1 MLGRIEKSI
10 DQLSPAESR
19 VARWVLEH
27 PRRAAEAT
35 LAQVADE
42 CGTSQPT
49 VIRFCRHVGLAG
61 FRELALR
68 LTEDLSRPGR
78 FVHRD
83 VNEDDRPADVATK
96 IIDSAVRTL
105 LEQRQ
110 WLQSADIQHAAN
122 LLAGARQIVFAGV
135 GGSGHVSADACHK
148 FFRLGIPCSA
158 LTDVPSIRQSASIA
172 GPGDVFVITSNSG
185 RWSAMENAAT
195 SIRRLGGAVI
205 AITDPETGLGRAAS
219 LSISCSFHEDTGV
232 YTPMNSR
239 LAQLAVLDVLQVA
252 TALVLGRPAADK
264 LAKTKQALTSNLS
277 T

>member
-1 MLGRIEKSI
+1 MLARIEKTIS
-10 DQLSPAESR
+10 QLSPAESR

-35 LAQVADE
+35 LAQVASE

-61 FRELALR
+61 FRELAIR
-68 LTEDLSRPGR
+68 LTEDLSRPAR

-110 WLQSADIQHAAN
+110 WLQSADIQEAAS
-122 LLAGARQIVFAGV
+122 LLANARQIVFAGV

-172 GPGDVFVITSNSG
+172 SRGDVYVITSNSG
-185 RWSAMENAAT
+185 RWSAMESAAK
-195 SIRRLGGAVI
+195 SIRLSGGSVI
-205 AITDPETGLGRAAS
+205 AITDTETGLARAAT
-219 LSISCSFHEDTGV
+219 LAIPCSFHEDTGV

-252 TALVLGRPAADK
+252 TALLLGQPAADN
-264 LAKTKQALTSNLS
+264 LVRTKQALATKLS

>member
-1 MLGRIEKSI
+1 MLERIEKTI

-19 VARWVLEH
+19 VARWVLEY
-27 PRRAAEAT
+27 PRRAADAT
-35 LAQVADE
+35 LAEVASE

-110 WLQSADIQHAAN
+110 WLQSSDIQQAAS
-122 LLAGARQIVFAGV
+122 LLANARQIVFAGV
-135 GGSGHVSADACHK
+135 GGSGHVSTDACHK

-172 GPGDVFVITSNSG
+172 GAGDVFVITSNSG
-185 RWSAMENAAT
+185 RWSAMEDAAV
-195 SIRRLGGAVI
+195 SVRRLGGAVI
-205 AITDPETGLGRAAS
+205 AITDPETGLGKAAS
-219 LSISCSFHEDTGV
+219 LAIPCSYREDTGI

>member
-1 MLGRIEKSI
+1 M
-10 DQLSPAESR
+10 
-19 VARWVLEH
+19 ARWVLEH

-35 LAQVADE
+35 LAQVAEE

-83 VNEDDRPADVATK
+83 VNANDRPADVATK

-110 WLQSADIQHAAN
+110 WLQSSDILDAAERLAD
-122 LLAGARQIVFAGV
+122 ARQIVFAGI
-135 GGSGHVSADACHK
+135 GGSGHVSSDACHK

-158 LTDVPSIRQSASIA
+158 LTDIPSIR
-172 GPGDVFVITSNSG
+172 
-185 RWSAMENAAT
+185 
-195 SIRRLGGAVI
+195 
-205 AITDPETGLGRAAS
+205 
-219 LSISCSFHEDTGV
+219 
-232 YTPMNSR
+232 
-239 LAQLAVLDVLQVA
+239 
-252 TALVLGRPAADK
+252 
-264 LAKTKQALTSNLS
+264 
-277 T
+277 

>member
-1 MLGRIEKSI
+1 MLERIEKTI

-19 VARWVLEH
+19 VARWVLEY
-27 PRRAAEAT
+27 PRRAADAT
-35 LAQVADE
+35 LAEVASE

-110 WLQSADIQHAAN
+110 WLQSTDIQQAAS
-122 LLAGARQIVFAGV
+122 LLANARQIVFAGV
-135 GGSGHVSADACHK
+135 GGSGHVSTDACHK

-172 GPGDVFVITSNSG
+172 GAGDVFVITSNSG
-185 RWSAMENAAT
+185 RWSAMEDAAV
-195 SIRRLGGAVI
+195 SVRRLGGAVI
-205 AITDPETGLGRAAS
+205 AITDPETGLGKAAS
-219 LSISCSFHEDTGV
+219 LAIPCSYREDTGV

>member
-1 MLGRIEKSI
+1 MLERIEKTI

-19 VARWVLEH
+19 VARWVLEY
-27 PRRAAEAT
+27 PRRAADAT
-35 LAQVADE
+35 LAEVASE

-83 VNEDDRPADVATK
+83 VNEDDRPADVATT

-110 WLQSADIQHAAN
+110 WLQSSDIQQAAS
-122 LLAGARQIVFAGV
+122 LLANARQIVFAGV
-135 GGSGHVSADACHK
+135 GGSGHVSTDACHK

-172 GPGDVFVITSNSG
+172 GAGDVFVITSNSG
-185 RWSAMENAAT
+185 RWSAMEDAAV
-195 SIRRLGGAVI
+195 SVRRLGGAVI
-205 AITDPETGLGRAAS
+205 AITDPETGLGKAAS
-219 LSISCSFHEDTGV
+219 LAIPCSYREDTGI